1 MDNFPKL
8 RMLIGIPGSGKTTYC
23 EDFIKQDFT
32 HRTVHISSDLIRKEL
47 FEDASNQSNNELVFN
62 TMHERTLS
70 YLEKGCS
77 VLYDATNITRKD
89 RLGILKKV
97 PNYVIKEAIICWAP
111 IEECIARD
119 SNRICSVGTGVI
131 DKMLKK
137 FQAPYFD
144 EGFDRIYL
152 VKPDNFDAL
161 AYLKRFTHYDNI
173 SQDTPYH
180 QLTLKEHMYASYL
193 YLKDQEVIDSDL
205 RCAASW
211 HDIGK
216 LYTKTFTN
224 SKGEV
229 SDIAH
234 YYGHQ
239 GYSAWIGYGFNASNN
254 HIAWLVSN
262 HMEPYFNSKY
272 YKQLPSFLC
281 GQLDIL
287 HEADKAAH

>member
-1 MDNFPKL
+1 MDNFPILK
-8 RMLIGIPGSGKTTYC
+8 MLVGIPGSGKTTYC
-23 EDFIKQDFT
+23 EDFMKQDFT

-47 FEDASNQSNNELVFN
+47 LKNESNQSNNELVFN

-70 YLEKGCS
+70 HLEKGCI

-89 RLGILKKV
+89 RLSILKKV
-97 PNYVIKEAIICWAP
+97 PTYVIKEAIICWAP
-111 IEECIARD
+111 IEECVTRD
-119 SNRICSVGTGVI
+119 SNRTRTVGTDVI

-144 EGFDRIYL
+144 EGFDRIYI
-152 VKPDNFDAL
+152 VKPNNFDAL
-161 AYLKRFTHYDNI
+161 AYFDYDDI

-180 QLTLKEHMYASYL
+180 QLTLKEHMYASYV
-193 YLKDQEVIDSDL
+193 YLKDQGVVDSDL
-205 RCAASW
+205 RCAALW

-239 GYSAWIGYGFNASNN
+239 GYSAWIVYGFNTSNN

-272 YKQLPSFLC
+272 YKQLPSFLRD
-281 GQLDIL
+281 QLDVL